1 MILFFVKFKKIDS
14 VPQIS
19 IILEELDL
27 YFVSILKIF
36 YFNIMNDYIIIIL
49 ILIDNDIIFWKNWQ
63 EKFII
68 PKVFIVLDNLNL
80 IIIPIIYMIY
90 EE

>member
-14 VPQIS
+14 VSQIS
-19 IILEELDL
+19 IILEELNL

-49 ILIDNDIIFWKNWQ
+49 SLIDNEIIFWKNWQ

>member
-1 MILFFVKFKKIDS
+1 MILFFVKFKKIDF

-49 ILIDNDIIFWKNWQ
+49 ILIDNEIIFWKNWQ

>member
-14 VPQIS
+14 VSQIS

-49 ILIDNDIIFWKNWQ
+49 ILIDNEIIFWKNWQ